1 MTRVVPGD
9 AYWVDNLQLD
19 SASLLSAGEI
29 ASPVSLEVS
38 LNGQDYSTLGF
49 RYSYQS
55 PPQISALL
63 PPGGPLGGDT
73 RVRVA
78 GSGLRGGSG
87 YACRFGEVR
96 VHASWDE
103 AAGEVVCVTPPQPG
117 HAPAGGSLPF
127 AIALN
132 VADAD
137 HPAPLAA
144 ADYALAAPDFTYHGP
159 LKLSPRSPP
168 IPAPFRLRSSAPR
181 LCPHDL
187 PLPWLHDLPLLPSSG
202 ELQLTAISP
211 AVGPVIGGAV
221 LVVHGGR
228 MAGGSEYLCCL
239 AAKGQT
245 CTPSATPSGAAGDG
259 VGPATSAASYDA
271 AARTLRC
278 VSPTVQ
284 AAGAHRLRLSLN
296 GQQFAWE
303 PGQALAFWAV
313 APLALLAS
321 LLPAAGPAEG
331 GSVVVAALSSA
342 IARPNPAEFATLFSG
357 SSAANLGAIALEPT
371 CRFGGQ
377 GHAAGLVVPATLDG
391 EGRKYTCV
399 TPSAAASGAALELRP
414 TTETEL
420 RASLTFYGGA
430 APIGG
435 GAVRLSGPPGQEAGS
450 IIVSTPQP
458 LQPLPSF
465 VWSAELTLRSRASL
479 DGVSLSYGDNLG
491 RLRQFGK
498 GHGLRVVLLPLRNE
512 IVALLRGVAV
522 GAATLLPN
530 ALPLPAPHAST
541 EHAAAGQ
548 KAYALRAHGTAGWA
562 DLAIL
567 PWHVDG
573 KQSAGPMGVE
583 MAGPAAGPAEGV
595 VEGAA
600 EEMAHLARTR
610 VDREAAAR
618 GALSQPRSWEV
629 SVTPS
634 PLDGD
639 ADAATLVVSLGGA
652 VRLRLP

>member
-1 MTRVVPGD
+1 M
-9 AYWVDNLQLD
+9 
-19 SASLLSAGEI
+19 
-29 ASPVSLEVS
+29 
-38 LNGQDYSTLGF
+38 
-49 RYSYQS
+49 
-55 PPQISALL
+55 L
-63 PPGGPLGGDT
+63 P
-73 RVRVA
+73 
-78 GSGLRGGSG
+78 
-87 YACRFGEVR
+87 
-96 VHASWDE
+96 
-103 AAGEVVCVTPPQPG
+103 
-117 HAPAGGSLPF
+117 
-127 AIALN
+127 
-132 VADAD
+132 
-137 HPAPLAA
+137 
-144 ADYALAAPDFTYHGP
+144 
-159 LKLSPRSPP
+159 
-168 IPAPFRLRSSAPR
+168 
-181 LCPHDL
+181 
-187 PLPWLHDLPLLPSSG
+187 LPSSG
-202 ELQLTAISP
+202 ELQVTDVSP
-211 AVGPVIGGAV
+211 AVGPVVGGAV
-221 LVVHGGR
+221 LAVHGGR

-239 AAKGQT
+239 AAQGQT
-245 CTPSATPSGAAGDG
+245 CTPSATPSGAEGG

-278 VSPTVQ
+278 VSPAVQ

-296 GQQFAWE
+296 GQQFAWG
-303 PGQALAFWAV
+303 PGQALVFWAV

-321 LLPAAGPAEG
+321 LLPAAGPSEG

-342 IARPNPAEFATLFSG
+342 IARPNLAELAALFSG

-377 GHAAGLVVPATLDG
+377 GHTAGLVVPATLDG

-414 TTETEL
+414 TTEAEL

-450 IIVSTPQP
+450 IVVSTPQP

-479 DGVSLSYGDNLG
+479 DGVSLSYCDDLG

-512 IVALLRGVAV
+512 IVALLQGVAV
-522 GAATLLPN
+522 GAAPLFPN
-530 ALPLPAPHAST
+530 ALPPPAPHALT
-541 EHAAAGQ
+541 EHAAVGQ
-548 KAYALRAHGTAGWA
+548 KAYALRTQGTAGWA

-567 PWHVDG
+567 PWDVDG
-573 KQSAGPMGVE
+573 KQAAGPMGGE
-583 MAGPAAGPAEGV
+583 TAGPAAGPAAEPAERA

-634 PLDGD
+634 PLDSD

-652 VRLRLP
+652 VRLCLPSPPPPDPDPDPDPDTDTD